1 MPQLSK
7 ALEFYSTY
15 TTKNTHTPQVSFTMP
30 QMVDGRMAPPML
42 TLYSNKVEGSGYYK
56 LGERP
61 HIAQYVVEGSF
72 IGSCTMQVSYS
83 PAPIDKDWTDVL
95 ETRKYYTGL
104 ETTGGAGISGG
115 FSGAI
120 SHPTQADAVEFIG
133 NYAWIRVRLDISRG
147 TLQSVKLNF

>member
-15 TTKNTHTPQVSFTMP
+15 TTKNSHTSQVSFTMP
-30 QMVDGRMAPPML
+30 QMVDGRMVPPML
-42 TLYSNKVEGSGYYK
+42 TLYSNKVEGSGYFK
-56 LGERP
+56 LGSRT

-72 IGSCTMQVSYS
+72 IGTCTMQVSYS
-83 PAPIDKDWTDVL
+83 PNPIDQTWVDVI
-95 ETRKYYTGL
+95 ETKKYYTGL

-120 SHPTQADAVEFIG
+120 SHPTQADVFEFTG
-133 NYAWIRVRLDISRG
+133 DYAWIRAKLDISRG
-147 TLQSVKLNF
+147 TLQSIKLNY

>member
-7 ALEFYSTY
+7 ALEFYSIY

-30 QMVDGRMAPPML
+30 QMVDGKMAPPML

-56 LGERP
+56 LGSKL
-61 HIAQYVVEGSF
+61 HTAQYVVEGSF
-72 IGSCTMQVSYS
+72 IGTCTMQISYS
-83 PAPIDKDWTDVL
+83 PSPIDEDWEDV
-95 ETRKYYTGL
+95 TSTKKRYYGV

-120 SHPTQADAVEFIG
+120 SHPTQADAFEFTG
-133 NYAWIRVRLDISRG
+133 DYAWIRVRLDISRG

>member
-1 MPQLSK
+1 
-7 ALEFYSTY
+7 
-15 TTKNTHTPQVSFTMP
+15 
-30 QMVDGRMAPPML
+30 
-42 TLYSNKVEGSGYYK
+42 
-56 LGERP
+56 
-61 HIAQYVVEGSF
+61 
-72 IGSCTMQVSYS
+72 MQVSYS
-83 PAPIDKDWTDVL
+83 PAPNDKDWTDVL